1 MENERNLISSTTTY
15 LMIDDCDSS
24 SSPKKQKIHAREQ
37 ASCIFGSKLKGVAG
51 EHSGYCGKDDADAE
65 FSYKKH
71 FEKKL
76 TLSDVGKHNRLLIPK
91 RYATKYFSQVQDEE
105 MVFYDTSRTL
115 WKFRYCYI
123 KKSQTFIFSKG
134 WRKFVKDNNLR
145 AKDTIVFNLC
155 EFKNGTKENCNTFVI
170 DVVKN
175 IEVLPMDLALN
186 HHHQVETNEF
196 MRAQPFDHNVVAL
209 IPVCLFGKQIG
220 WTETKKEMEFN

>member
-1 MENERNLISSTTTY
+1 MENKRNLISSTTTY

-37 ASCIFGSKLKGVAG
+37 TSCIFGSKLKGVAG

-65 FSYKKH
+65 FSYKKL

-91 RYATKYFSQVQDEE
+91 RYATKYFPQVQDEE
-105 MVFYDTSRTL
+105 MIFYDTSRTL
-115 WKFRYCYI
+115 WKFR
-123 KKSQTFIFSKG
+123 
-134 WRKFVKDNNLR
+134 
-145 AKDTIVFNLC
+145 AKDTIIFNLC
-155 EFKNGTKENCNTFVI
+155 EFKNGTKENCNIFVI

-196 MRAQPFDHNVVAL
+196 MRAQPFDHNVDAL
-209 IPVCLFGKQIG
+209 VPVCQFGKQIG